1 MHRFYLPP
9 EQCAESVCVLRGGE
23 AHHAIHVLRV
33 RPRDRFSILDGAGR
47 ELQCE
52 AVTVGK
58 DELRAQVLE
67 RRFTPP
73 PSTRITL
80 LQAIPKGKIIESI
93 LQKSTELGVARIIPL
108 ASERVTSRLS
118 LPQAREK
125 AEKWREV
132 AVEAIKQSG
141 ATWLPTVEIPVSPED
156 FLQREERFDLSL
168 IGSLQPDREPIGKWF
183 DRYRDDQGK
192 TPASVAVW
200 IGPEGD
206 FTIAEIMAARASGAL
221 PFTLG
226 SLVLRVETAAI
237 AALAIVNHELQ
248 AERGRRN

>member
-9 EQCAESVCVLRGGE
+9 EQCAESVCLLRGSE

-33 RPRDRFSILDGAGR
+33 RARDRFSILDGAGR

-52 AVTVGK
+52 AVTVGGN
-58 DELRAQVLE
+58 EVRAQVIE
-67 RRFTPP
+67 RRFTPAP
-73 PSTRITL
+73 ATRITL

-93 LQKSTELGVARIIPL
+93 IQKATELGVARIIPL
-108 ASERVTSRLS
+108 SSQRVTSRLS
-118 LPQAREK
+118 VSQAREK

-132 AVEAIKQSG
+132 SVEAIKQSG
-141 ATWLPTVEIPVSPED
+141 ATWLPNLEIPVAPED

-168 IGSLQPDREPIGKWF
+168 IGSLQPDRQQIGKWF
-183 DRYRDDQGK
+183 DQYFEEHGGA
-192 TPASVAVW
+192 PSSVAVW

-206 FTIAEIMAARASGAL
+206 FTIAEIMAARTSGAL

-226 SLVLRVETAAI
+226 PLVLRVETAAI

-248 AERGRRN
+248 AERARKS